1 MPDEVIPTAFLDS
14 SPPPWAARSTAT
26 ILLVLFVVLFA
37 ALFLVSVPETVWATF
52 VVRPLREADPVR
64 TLHEGTVDKVHVEDA
79 QQVQAG
85 AVLYVIAS
93 EPVGDRIAERQ
104 ALDARLSGG
113 RTRLDNERQKYENQV
128 RADQQERDR
137 LEQRAANL
145 QRQVRL
151 KEQELAT
158 AQDIAGRARRT
169 FEEGVGTAMDAS
181 QKKLD
186 ADRLTVEVEQLRTEA
201 TDTRNALGRVGYEMA
216 SRRAAFDEVQR
227 GIGEDLSAYRARK
240 GVLDRD
246 RGRDGNFIEVTA
258 PCTGTV
264 VKLLVRSRGAVVH
277 EGDQLADLVCA
288 GERLE
293 AELMLPERG
302 LALVRQGQGVKLLYD
317 AFPYERYGVQ
327 YATLRWLSPTSTV
340 DPRGPVFRALADIS
354 SETVGVQGQRR
365 AVLPG
370 MTGRAAVIVGRRS
383 LASYAIE
390 PLRQLRESM
399 ATGPA
404 QE

>member
-1 MPDEVIPTAFLDS
+1 MADGVVPTQFLDS
-14 SPPPWAARSTAT
+14 SPPLWAARSTAT
-26 ILLVLFVVLFA
+26 ILVGLFVVLFA

-64 TLHEGTVDKVHVEDA
+64 TLHEGTVVKVNVEDA

-85 AVLYVIAS
+85 ALLYVIAS
-93 EPVGDRIAERQ
+93 EPVGDRIGERQ

-113 RTRLDNERQKYENQV
+113 RTRLDNERQKY
-128 RADQQERDR
+128 
-137 LEQRAANL
+137 ANL

-158 AQDIAGRARRT
+158 AQEIAGRARRT
-169 FEEGVGTAMDAS
+169 FEEGVGTAMDAA

-186 ADRLTVEVEQLRTEA
+186 VDRLTVEVEQMRTEA
-201 TDTRNALGRVGYEMA
+201 TDTRNALGRVAFEMA
-216 SRRAAFDEVQR
+216 SRSAAFTELQR

-240 GVLDRD
+240 GALDRD
-246 RGRDGNFIEVTA
+246 GTREGNAIEVTA

-264 VKLLVRSRGAVVH
+264 IKVLVRSRGAVVH
-277 EGDQLADLVCA
+277 EGDELTNVVCA
-288 GERLE
+288 GEKLE

-340 DPRGPVFRALADIS
+340 DPRGPVFRALADIN
-354 SETVGVQGQRR
+354 SETVGVQGLRR
-365 AVLPG
+365 PVLPG
-370 MTGRAAVIVGRRS
+370 MTGRAAVVVGRRS

-399 ATGPA
+399 ASAPA
-404 QE
+404 TQ

>member
-1 MPDEVIPTAFLDS
+1 MPDGVVPTAFLDS

-26 ILLVLFVVLFA
+26 ILIVLFVVMFS

-64 TLHEGTVDKVHVEDA
+64 TLHEGTVDRVNVEDA
-79 QQVQAG
+79 QQVHAG

-104 ALDARLSGG
+104 TLDARLSGG

-169 FEEGVGTAMDAS
+169 FEEGVGTAMDAA

-201 TDTRNALGRVGYEMA
+201 TDTRNALGRVAYEMA
-216 SRRAAFDEVQR
+216 SRRAAFAEVQR

-246 RGRDGNFIEVTA
+246 RARDGNSIEVTA

-277 EGDQLADLVCA
+277 EGDELADVVCA
-288 GERLE
+288 GEKLE

-302 LALVRQGQGVKLLYD
+302 LALVQQGQGVKLLYD

-340 DPRGPVFRALADIS
+340 DPRGPVFRALADIH

-365 AVLPG
+365 SVLPG

-399 ATGPA
+399 ASEPA
-404 QE
+404 